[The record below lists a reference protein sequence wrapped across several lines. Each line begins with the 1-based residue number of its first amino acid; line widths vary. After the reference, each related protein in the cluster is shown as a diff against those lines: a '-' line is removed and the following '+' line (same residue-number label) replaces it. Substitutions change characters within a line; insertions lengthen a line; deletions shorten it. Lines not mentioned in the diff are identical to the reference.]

1 MSDTGSSSSGQTG
14 GGRGKVE
21 GKGGERIPSD
31 GDCEHLGKKKRIME
45 RRGSGKDNEERGIER
60 EEGRGW
66 KIKDGEKENPRF
78 PFIHRQIFC
87 LPSPAAFF
95 PRRWKIRPVDES
107 WDSSLIV
114 ERLSG
119 VDRSKW

>member
-60 EEGRGW
+60 EGGGVENKGWRERESSVPFHPPANILSTEPGR
-66 KIKDGEKENPRF
+66 IFSSPMENTP
-78 PFIHRQIFC
+78 
-87 LPSPAAFF
+87 
-95 PRRWKIRPVDES
+95 
-107 WDSSLIV
+107 
-114 ERLSG
+114 G
-119 VDRSKW
+119 G